1 MEYIEENKYNIRSYI
16 YTLFKE
22 TFKNL
27 DIETIPINIMLLKNI
42 YYGEKIVENK
52 TNLVLS
58 YTLKI

>member
-27 DIETIPINIMLLKNI
+27 DDIETIPINIMLLKI
-42 YYGEKIVENK
+42 YLENH
-52 TNLVLS
+52 
-58 YTLKI
+58 